1 MNIRASPSIGEAA
14 YAKGQK
20 ITNTNY
26 HELTRII
33 MKEAFLEDFDT
44 LLHDYIAS
52 GEYEDVS
59 EEKTLCHIDDH
70 KYKVELKVTRI

>member
-1 MNIRASPSIGEAA
+1 MMSRSDAF
-14 YAKGQK
+14 
-20 ITNTNY
+20 TNTNY

-52 GEYEDVS
+52 GGYEDVS

-70 KYKVELKVTRI
+70 KYKVELRVTRI

>member
-1 MNIRASPSIGEAA
+1 
-14 YAKGQK
+14 
-20 ITNTNY
+20 
-26 HELTRII
+26 

-59 EEKTLCHIDDH
+59 EDKTICHIDDH
-70 KYKVELKVTRI
+70 HYKVELKITRL